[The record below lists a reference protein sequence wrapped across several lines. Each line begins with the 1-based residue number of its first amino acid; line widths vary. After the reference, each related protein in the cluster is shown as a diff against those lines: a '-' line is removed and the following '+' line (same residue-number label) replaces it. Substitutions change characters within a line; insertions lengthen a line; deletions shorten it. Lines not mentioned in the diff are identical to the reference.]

1 MTGGELPGGG
11 DHRRLVAGEKPAL
24 ELGLKLGVARGRPR
38 LGAAELRVEAV
49 DGARQRLE
57 LRTERSVAAGCGG
70 GRPCERAGG
79 AREPRRDERRP
90 RRLGGAG
97 RRLRHA
103 RNRPRL
109 YQSFGRLRESVTEA
123 EMIDADPFVPAAA
136 GTISSLLWRQAQ
148 STPATTALAFPGVRL
163 SYGELAAR
171 AATRARQLLGLG
183 LQRGDALGLL
193 MPGSPE
199 LVEFMLGAAMLGVAT
214 VPVNV
219 RFKSRELAHVLGNGM
234 TALITSDQMIEHV
247 DLVALVYSVLPELAA
262 AGDPGRLAL
271 GDAPELRAA
280 VLLGARRAGGF
291 LSEQDLHARAVPP
304 DASVD
309 LARGEDPVL
318 IMYTSGTTALPK
330 GCIVQHGALTANALA
345 VAAKFGLVT
354 GERFWDPMPMY
365 HLASLLPMCACF
377 AAAATY
383 IGMGHFEADLALEM
397 LARER
402 PAVIYSC
409 FPPVTMA
416 IMHHPRF
423 EQLRPLGARVV
434 VNIAPPDTQRL
445 VVDAFAPARLVGAYG
460 MTELC
465 GTLCYHGLDD
475 TDAQRLETCGAPMP
489 GNEVRILYAGHGE
502 AAATGSAG
510 RDRRAAAST
519 GFRGYYRDEEHTR
532 EAIDADGFFHTGDIG
547 SLDADGH
554 LSYHGRLKDMLKV
567 GGENVAALEV
577 EDLPRDP
584 SRRSSSCR
592 SSASPTRG

>member
-1 MTGGELPGGG
+1 
-11 DHRRLVAGEKPAL
+11 
-24 ELGLKLGVARGRPR
+24 
-38 LGAAELRVEAV
+38 
-49 DGARQRLE
+49 
-57 LRTERSVAAGCGG
+57 
-70 GRPCERAGG
+70 
-79 AREPRRDERRP
+79 
-90 RRLGGAG
+90 
-97 RRLRHA
+97 
-103 RNRPRL
+103 
-109 YQSFGRLRESVTEA
+109 
-123 EMIDADPFVPAAA
+123 MIEADPAMPAAT
-136 GTISSLLWRQAQ
+136 GTISRLLGQRAQ
-148 STPATTALAFPGVRL
+148 TTPATTALAFPGVRL

-171 AATRARQLLGLG
+171 ATLRARQLLGLG
-183 LQRGDALGLL
+183 LRRGDAVGLL

-199 LVEFMLGAAMLGVAT
+199 LVEFLLGAAMLGVAT
-214 VPVNV
+214 IPVNV

-247 DLVALVYSVLPELAA
+247 DLVALVCSVLPELAA
-262 AGDPGRLAL
+262 ARAPGALAL

-291 LSEQDLHARAVPP
+291 LSEEEMQARAAAPE
-304 DASVD
+304 ASVH
-309 LARGEDPVL
+309 LARAEDPVL

-330 GCIVQHGALTANALA
+330 GCIVEHGALAANALA

-383 IGMGHFEADLALEM
+383 IGMSHFDADLALEM

-416 IMHHPRF
+416 IMHHPEF
-423 EQLRPLGARVV
+423 EQLRPLGARIV

-445 VVDAFAPARLVGAYG
+445 VADAFAPARLVGAYG

-489 GNEVRILYAGHGE
+489 GNEVRILSPETGMSQPAGERGE
-502 AAATGSAG
+502 IVVRGLN
-510 RDRRAAAST
+510 RLP
-519 GFRGYYRDEEHTR
+519 GYYRDEQYTR
-532 EAIDADGFFHTGDIG
+532 AAIDADGFLHTGDIG

-577 EDLPRDP
+577 EDLIATIPGVKLVQVVGIPDPVLTEVPAAFIELGPGHRLHESDVIDFCRQRIASFKVPRHVRFVSEWP
-584 SRRSSSCR
+584 M
-592 SSASPTRG
+592 SATKIQKYRLGEQLEAELAARE